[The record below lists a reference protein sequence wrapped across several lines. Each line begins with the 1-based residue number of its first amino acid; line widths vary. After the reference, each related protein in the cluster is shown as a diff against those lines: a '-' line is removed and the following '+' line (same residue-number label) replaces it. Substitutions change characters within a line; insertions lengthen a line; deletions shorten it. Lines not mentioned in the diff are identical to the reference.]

1 MTIAVYPGTFDP
13 ITNGH
18 LDIICRGAKLFERVV
33 IGVAVDNYKQNLF
46 SLEERIDLVKQVTLH
61 LDNVQVEGFSGLLVD
76 FVRRQGAHAVIRGLR
91 AVSDFEYEFQL
102 AMMNK
107 KLAPEV
113 ETVFL
118 MTTNEYSFLSSSI
131 IKQVAALGGCIHGLV
146 PREVEQAL
154 KSKKVVPELGG
165 GVNGGDEQ
173 PLGSL

>member
-1 MTIAVYPGTFDP
+1 MTVAVYPGTFDP

-33 IGVAVDNYKQNLF
+33 IGVAVDNYKLNLF
-46 SLEERIDLVKQVTLH
+46 SLEERIDLVKRVTLH
-61 LDNVQVEGFSGLLVD
+61 LDNVEVEGFSGLLVD
-76 FVRRQGAHAVIRGLR
+76 FVRRKGATAVIRGLR

-102 AMMNK
+102 SMMNK

-131 IKQVAALGGCIHGLV
+131 IKQVAALGGCIEGLV
-146 PREVEQAL
+146 PKEVEKAL
-154 KSKKVVPELGG
+154 KAKKVVPRAGG